1 MLTADALAA
10 LEAAT
15 PDPIRPRPPSD
26 DASSVVSST
35 PSSTTSNPTATTVSP
50 SSRRVGEVRTILA
63 PGTTAA
69 VDAAEK
75 WVLAALRALGKT
87 VSDLVSDATH
97 EPDDAL
103 FSQVHTKV
111 ADWYLEKVTARD
123 AGVIDTRQHELQ
135 KTPPQCILA
144 KVRAW
149 FIRHVNQE
157 RAKVHLPIVSDK
169 WARSLANVKGDARAA
184 NTETRE
190 TKAANGSLYHHK
202 HDLAPSYEQM
212 TTMCAVAF
220 TGDAR
225 VSSDLLEAVEA
236 GMAIAVYLPTGARGS
251 ELKKMHLQS
260 IGYEPIPHERS
271 GLLFECLKL
280 TAFECKT
287 KEHHLNQYLASSNPW
302 RCGAGA
308 LGISFLVRVKRDGPP
323 PFSMERNDASWNVI
337 GSAVGKSFD
346 RRLNDVFVVAGV
358 RRQTGDPLSY
368 LGRHFGTRILQHQ
381 GGSAEGGAAR
391 RGHTSGATFAYS
403 ECPLPDL
410 HRLMGN
416 DPDRP
421 FCPAHHQ
428 TSLYP
433 LADTVLDILF
443 PQLSERRRWLDA
455 RHREIDAIRSAEK
468 AKQLRTA
475 ERLCDQERVLNGIRH
490 CCRMALLCLV
500 ARPRIWKQWTIAEE
514 SPTMWQGGQSNRVVQ
529 YLFAGNAPA
538 IDAMNKLA
546 IQVRRCEESEI
557 EARKASPE
565 NAASHAVVTAV
576 QQMSERAASRE
587 EEMMR
592 QQRLMFEQLMRR
604 VGGGEEDTSAPPP
617 QLPPRPEQ
625 VATNLMTTETTSSVL
640 SDPLPGA
647 REKRKAH
654 TQDDVVGFASHP
666 TLTAALAYARED
678 LAPLER
684 SEGHRWRR
692 RKYEDGRK
700 DNSRHNHW
708 LKYRNLAIAVG
719 RAVGTE
725 ETVLASLEARRA
737 TYASAKAFAS
747 ALESEH
753 KGMTFEAQEEVA
765 KRVLG
770 Y

>member
-15 PDPIRPRPPSD
+15 PSLIRARPPSD
-26 DASSVVSST
+26 DASSVVSSS
-35 PSSTTSNPTATTVSP
+35 PSSTVSSSHPTASTVSL
-50 SSRRVGEVRTILA
+50 SRGVGEVRPVLA
-63 PGTTAA
+63 AGTTAA
-69 VDAAEK
+69 VDAADK
-75 WVLAALRALGKT
+75 WVLAALRALGKE
-87 VSDLVSDATH
+87 VSDLVSDETH

-103 FSQVHTKV
+103 CSEVHTKL
-111 ADWYLEKVTARD
+111 ADWYIAKVTARD
-123 AGVIDTRQHELQ
+123 AGVIDARQHELN
-135 KTPPQCILA
+135 KSPPQCILA
-144 KVRAW
+144 KSRAW
-149 FIRHVNQE
+149 LIRHVNQE
-157 RAKVHLPIVSDK
+157 RAKVKLPIVDDK
-169 WARSLANVKGDARAA
+169 WARNLANVKGDARAA

-190 TKAANGSLYHHK
+190 TKAADGSLYHHK

-212 TTMCAVAF
+212 TTMCSVAF
-220 TGDAR
+220 TGDVR

-236 GMAIAVYLPTGARGS
+236 GMAVAIYLPTGARGS

-260 IGYEPIPHERS
+260 IGYESIPHERS

-287 KEHHLNQYLASSNPW
+287 KDHHLNQYLPSSNPW
-302 RCGAGA
+302 RCGVGA
-308 LGISFLVRVKRDGPP
+308 FGVSVLVRIKRDGPP
-323 PFSMERNDASWNVI
+323 PFSMERNGASWNVI
-337 GSAVGKSFD
+337 GSGVGRSFD

-358 RRQTGDPLSY
+358 RRQTGDPLTY
-368 LGRHFGTRILQHQ
+368 LGRHFGTRFLQHQ

-421 FCPAHHQ
+421 FLPAHHQ
-428 TSLYP
+428 TTLYP
-433 LADTVLDILF
+433 FADAVIDILS
-443 PQLSERRRWLDA
+443 PQLPERRRWLDA
-455 RHREIDAIRSAEK
+455 RHREVDAIRSAEK

-500 ARPRIWKQWTIAEE
+500 ARPRMWKQWTIAVE
-514 SPTMWQGGQSNRVVQ
+514 SPTMWQGGQSNRVVE

-538 IDAMNKLA
+538 IDAMNELA

-557 EARKASPE
+557 AARNASPE
-565 NAASHAVVTAV
+565 NAASNAVVTAV
-576 QQMSERAASRE
+576 QQMSERAVARE
-587 EEMMR
+587 EEMLR
-592 QQRLMFEQLMRR
+592 QQRVMFEQLMRQ
-604 VGGGEEDTSAPPP
+604 VGGDDVSSAPP
-617 QLPPRPEQ
+617 LPTVSPRPEQ
-625 VATNLMTTETTSSVL
+625 VATNLMTSV
-640 SDPLPGA
+640 SPVISEPLPGA
-647 REKRKAH
+647 REKRKSH
-654 TQDDVVGFASHP
+654 TQDDVIGFASHP
-666 TLTAALAYARED
+666 TLTAALAYAREE
-678 LAPLER
+678 LVPLER
-684 SEGHRWRR
+684 SEGHKWRR
-692 RKYEDGRK
+692 RKYENGGK

-719 RAVGTE
+719 LRDGTE
-725 ETVLASLEARRA
+725 EEVLTTLETRRA
-737 TYASAKAFAS
+737 TYASAKAFAV
-747 ALESEH
+747 ALECAQ
-753 KGMTFEAQEEVA
+753 KGMTFEAQEDIA